1 MCGAKMLAKRSM
13 LMCLILCAPWP
24 KPLEGQATAAEGKRL
39 QSEGKA
45 ELARDTFEQTL
56 LRDPTD
62 PGAREGMSLTSERLA
77 LDQRAAGHMDD
88 ALASLLRAQ
97 RVEPDDKRILLDL
110 GILEDEMSLY
120 LDAAST
126 LEHLQSL
133 PPVDPNA
140 LYALARVNM
149 SLGKL
154 TEAEQEM
161 QSYLAVH
168 PQDASAHYGLGSIY
182 LQGLQFD
189 KAERELQQ
197 SIAIQ
202 PKQSEAY
209 YQLGEAYLDQDRY
222 VESIAEF
229 EKVLE
234 RDPQHGGALAGVG
247 IAYFKLKQYDKAKGW
262 LLKSTLAAPDYQV
275 GHYYLGLTLSR
286 IGDAAGSQRELEI
299 ATALAA
305 KDAKQLASRLRLNN
319 PEGQP

>member
-1 MCGAKMLAKRSM
+1 MIVKRAVLLAVSFST
-13 LMCLILCAPWP
+13 LWP
-24 KPLEGQATAAEGKRL
+24 GRLDGQAATAEAQRNQAE
-39 QSEGKA
+39 EKA
-45 ELARDTFEQTL
+45 EQARDAFEQAL

-62 PGAREGMSLTSERLA
+62 AAAREGMSVTSERLA
-77 LDQRAAGHMDD
+77 LDQRAAGRMDD

-120 LDAAST
+120 LDAAGT

-133 PPVDPNA
+133 PPVDPNTW
-140 LYALARVNM
+140 YALARVNM

-154 TEAEQEM
+154 KEAEQEM
-161 QSYLAVH
+161 RSYLGVNPH
-168 PQDASAHYGLGSIY
+168 DASAHYGLGTIY

-189 KAERELQQ
+189 KAEQELQQ

-209 YQLGEAYLDQDRY
+209 YQLGEVYLDQERY
-222 VESIAEF
+222 VESIGQF
-229 EKVLE
+229 EKTLE
-234 RDPQHGGALAGVG
+234 RDPRHGGALAGVG
-247 IAYFKLKQYDKAKGW
+247 VAYFKLKQYDKAKQW
-262 LLKSTLAAPDYQV
+262 LLKSTQAAPDYQL
-275 GHYYLGLTLSR
+275 GHYYLGLTLAR
-286 IGDAAGSQRELEI
+286 IGDAEGSHRELEI

-305 KDAKQLASRLRLNN
+305 RDAQQMASRLRLNN